1 MMTNVQL
8 ITNNLIHKLERYM
21 DDAKAIYI
29 LTSFVMKSGVEVLTE
44 ALRKAAEKNVDI
56 KLCTGDYLYI
66 TQPDALERLYNIHPN
81 IEIRLWKSAGKSFHP
96 KAYLFERESDGVMVV
111 GSSNMSRSALT
122 SGVEWSLLVK
132 ESVGEEAFSEA
143 IDQFLHI
150 YMNESTQSINLETIK
165 QYRQE
170 YEEFH
175 QTHSNLVRT
184 WTKQEEIEMMIPSMQ
199 EGYGSKSGAQVEVEP
214 AAPYETKIVPRF
226 AQVPA
231 LEQLE
236 NTLEEGYN
244 KAMVVMATGLGKTY
258 LAAFFVERFKRVL
271 FIAHLEEILNQAEKS
286 FQRVIK
292 DKTTG
297 IYNGK
302 KKEGEKDVVFASIQ
316 TLSRKRHLEIFSP
329 DDFDLIIVDEFHHAA
344 ANSYQ
349 KVLDYFN
356 PNFLLGITATPD
368 RNDFRDIYS
377 ICDGNVAYRIDFM
390 EAIQRGWLS
399 PFHYYGVYDD
409 TDYSQVRWIGN
420 KYDREELAQVQLREE
435 LASNILEAWKRYK
448 KTRTIV
454 FCSSIRQGVFL
465 STYFNQ
471 NGFNTISLHSETK
484 DISRAEAIQQLD
496 RNTLDAIFTVD
507 LFNEG
512 VDIPSVDT
520 LLFVRPT
527 ESLTIFTQ
535 QIGRGLRLHEQKEH
549 CTVIDLIANYR
560 NVDVKMQMLQV
571 GGSTKAGGTQPI
583 LPNGCAVKFELEA
596 KQLLDELAKKKMP
609 RKEKL
614 LYSYQ
619 TVKMEL
625 GHRPTYLE
633 LHKLGTE
640 ESKEYRQE
648 FKSYV
653 GFLAWADEL
662 SVQEKEVFMQ
672 YEAWLQEVE
681 RTGMAKSYKMLLLSA
696 MLERGE
702 EKWYHPISPQEVA
715 PFFHHFLMEK
725 EYRKRIDFSDK
736 QAQRMWEYDEEKVSK
751 LIVTMPMTK
760 WCGSSKG
767 LLSFDGNVFSIN
779 MDIRKEDEDLLFRW
793 TQEICEYR
801 LHTYFERKT
810 ATSTQ

>member
-1 MMTNVQL
+1 MINVQL
-8 ITNNLIHKLERYM
+8 VTNNLIQKLERYM
-21 DDAKAIYI
+21 EDAKAIYI

-44 ALRKAAEKNVDI
+44 ALQKAAEKNVDI
-56 KLCTGDYLYI
+56 KVCTGDYLYI
-66 TQPDALERLYNIHPN
+66 TQPDALEKLYHIHPN

-96 KAYLFERESDGVMVV
+96 KAYLFEHESDGVMIV

-132 ESVGEEAFSEA
+132 ESVGKEAFSEA

-150 YMNESTQSINLETIK
+150 HMNEATQSVNLETIK

-184 WTKQEEIEMMIPSMQ
+184 WTKQEEIEMMIPSGK
-199 EGYGSKSGAQVEVEP
+199 EGYEIKSGAQIEVEP
-214 AAPYETKIVPRF
+214 TAPYETKIEPRF

-258 LAAFFVERFKRVL
+258 LAAFFAKRFKRVL
-271 FIAHLEEILNQAEKS
+271 FVAHLEEILNQAEQS
-286 FQRVIK
+286 FQRVIH

-302 KKEGEKDVVFASIQ
+302 RKEGEKDVVFASIQ
-316 TLSRKRHLEIFSP
+316 TLSRKRHLENFSP

-420 KYDREELAQVQLREE
+420 KYDREELAEVQLKEE
-435 LASNILEAWKRYK
+435 LADKILEAWKKYK

-454 FCSSIRQGVFL
+454 FCSSIRQAVFL

-471 NGFNTISLHSETK
+471 NGYNTISLHSETK
-484 DISRAEAIQQLD
+484 DISREDAIKRLN

-549 CTVIDLIANYR
+549 CVVIDLIANYR
-560 NVDVKMQMLQV
+560 NADVKMQMLRV
-571 GGSTKAGGTQPI
+571 EGLAKKGGTQPI
-583 LPNGCAVKFELEA
+583 LPEGCVIEFELEA
-596 KQLLDELAKKKMP
+596 KQLLDELVKKRMP

-614 LYSYQ
+614 LHSYQ

-625 GHRPTYLE
+625 GRRPTYLE

-653 GFLAWADEL
+653 GFLAWANEL
-662 SVQEKEVFMQ
+662 TAQEKEVFIR

-681 RTGMAKSYKMLLLSA
+681 KTGMAKSYKMLLLST
-696 MLERGE
+696 MLQRGK
-702 EKWYHPISPQEVA
+702 EKWYHPISPKEVA
-715 PFFHHFLMEK
+715 PFFHHYLMEK

-736 QAQRMWEYDEEKVSK
+736 QAQRMWEYDEERVSK
-751 LIVTMPMTK
+751 LIATMPMTK
-760 WCGSSKG
+760 WSGSSKG
-767 LLSFDGNVFSIN
+767 LLSFDGSVFSIN
-779 MDIRKEDEDLLFRW
+779 MDIQKEDEHLLFEW
-793 TQEICEYR
+793 TKEICEYR

-810 ATSTQ
+810 VISK

>member
-1 MMTNVQL
+1 MTNVQL
-8 ITNNLIHKLERYM
+8 VTNNLIYKLERYM
-21 DDAKAIYI
+21 DDAKSIYI
-29 LTSFVMKSGVEVLTE
+29 LTSFVMKSGVDVL
-44 ALRKAAEKNVDI
+44 APLLRKAAEKNVDI
-56 KLCTGDYLYI
+56 KVCTGDYLYI
-66 TQPDALERLYNIHPN
+66 TQPDALEKLYEIHPD
-81 IEIRLWKSAGKSFHP
+81 IEIRLWRSAGKSFHP
-96 KAYLFERESDGVMVV
+96 KAYLFECESDGVMIV

-150 YMNESTQSINLETIK
+150 HMNEATQPINIETIK
-165 QYRQE
+165 QYRKE

-175 QTHSNLVRT
+175 TTHSSLVRT
-184 WTKQEEIEMMIPSMQ
+184 WTKQEEIEMMIPSGQ
-199 EGYGSKSGAQVEVEP
+199 KDYTASSGVEIELEESAV
-214 AAPYETKIVPRF
+214 YEIKITPRF
-226 AQVPA
+226 AQLPA

-236 NTLEEGYN
+236 NVLEEGYN

-258 LAAFFVERFKRVL
+258 LAAFFAKRFKRVL

-286 FQRVIK
+286 FLRVI
-292 DKTTG
+292 DNKTTG

-316 TLSRKRHLEIFSP
+316 TLSRKRHLENFSP
-329 DDFDLIIVDEFHHAA
+329 NDFDLIIVDEFHHAA

-349 KVLDYFN
+349 RVLDYFD

-399 PFHYYGVYDD
+399 PFHYYGVHDD
-409 TDYSQVRWIGN
+409 TDYSQIRWIGN
-420 KYDREELAQVQLREE
+420 KYDREELTQIQLREE
-435 LASNILEAWKRYK
+435 LALNILEAWKKYK

-454 FCSSIRQGVFL
+454 FCSSIRQAVFL
-465 STYFNQ
+465 STYFNE
-471 NGFNTISLHSETK
+471 NGYSTISLHSETK
-484 DISRAEAIQQLD
+484 HISREHAINQLD
-496 RNTLDAIFTVD
+496 NNELDAIFTVD

-535 QIGRGLRLHEQKEH
+535 QIGRGLRLHEHKEY
-549 CTVIDLIANYR
+549 CVVIDLIANYR
-560 NVDVKMQMLQV
+560 NADIKMQMLRV
-571 GGSTKAGGTQPI
+571 DDGKTKRNGTQKI
-583 LPNGCAVKFELEA
+583 LPAGCTVEFELEA
-596 KQLLDELAKKKMP
+596 KQLLDELLKKKMP

-614 LYSYQ
+614 QQGYQ
-619 TVKMEL
+619 TVKIDL
-625 GHRPTYLE
+625 GRRPTYLE

-653 GFLAWADEL
+653 GFLAWNDEL
-662 SVQEKEVFMQ
+662 TELEKTVFLHC
-672 YEAWLQEVE
+672 EAWLQEVE
-681 RTGMAKSYKMLLLSA
+681 TTGMAKSYKMLLLLA
-696 MLERGE
+696 MLQRGKE
-702 EKWYHPISPQEVA
+702 EWYHPISPEEVA
-715 PFFHHFLMEK
+715 PFFHQFLMEK

-736 QAQRMWEYDEEKVSK
+736 QAKRMWEYDEEKISK
-751 LIVTMPMTK
+751 LIATMPMTK
-760 WCGSSKG
+760 WSGSSKG
-767 LLSFDGNVFSIN
+767 LLSFDENFFSLN
-779 MDIRKEDEDLLFRW
+779 MDVRKEDEEILFKW
-793 TQEICEYR
+793 TKEICEYR
-801 LHTYFERKT
+801 LHTYFGRRT
-810 ATSTQ
+810 AALK

>member
-8 ITNNLIHKLERYM
+8 VTNNLIQKLERYM
-21 DDAKAIYI
+21 EDAKAIYI

-44 ALRKAAEKNVDI
+44 ALQKAAEKNVDI
-56 KLCTGDYLYI
+56 KVCTGDYLYI
-66 TQPDALERLYNIHPN
+66 TQPDALEKLYHIHPN

-96 KAYLFERESDGVMVV
+96 KAYLFEHESDGVMIV

-132 ESVGEEAFSEA
+132 ESVGKEAFSEA

-150 YMNESTQSINLETIK
+150 HMNEATQSVNLETIK

-184 WTKQEEIEMMIPSMQ
+184 WTKQEEIEMMIPSGK
-199 EGYGSKSGAQVEVEP
+199 EGYEIKSGAQIEVEP
-214 AAPYETKIVPRF
+214 TAPYETKIEPRF

-258 LAAFFVERFKRVL
+258 LAAFFAKRFKRVL
-271 FIAHLEEILNQAEKS
+271 FVAHLEEILNQAEQS
-286 FQRVIK
+286 FQRVIH

-302 KKEGEKDVVFASIQ
+302 RKEGEKDVVFASIQ
-316 TLSRKRHLEIFSP
+316 TLSRKRHLENFSP

-420 KYDREELAQVQLREE
+420 KYDREELAEVQLKEE
-435 LASNILEAWKRYK
+435 LADKILEAWKKYK

-454 FCSSIRQGVFL
+454 FCSSIRQAVFL

-471 NGFNTISLHSETK
+471 NGYNTISLHSETK
-484 DISRAEAIQQLD
+484 DISREDAIKRLD
-496 RNTLDAIFTVD
+496 CNTLDAIFTVD

-549 CTVIDLIANYR
+549 CVVIDLIANYR
-560 NVDVKMQMLQV
+560 NADVKMQMLRV
-571 GGSTKAGGTQPI
+571 EGLAKKGGTQPI
-583 LPNGCAVKFELEA
+583 LPEGCVIEFELEA
-596 KQLLDELAKKKMP
+596 KQLLDELVKKRMP

-614 LYSYQ
+614 LHSYQ

-625 GHRPTYLE
+625 GRRPTYLE

-653 GFLAWADEL
+653 GFLAWANEL
-662 SVQEKEVFMQ
+662 TAQEKEVFIR

-681 RTGMAKSYKMLLLSA
+681 KTGMAKSYKMLLLST
-696 MLERGE
+696 MLQRGK
-702 EKWYHPISPQEVA
+702 EKWYHPISPKEVA
-715 PFFHHFLMEK
+715 PFFHHYLMEK

-736 QAQRMWEYDEEKVSK
+736 QAQRMWEYDAEKVSK
-751 LIVTMPMTK
+751 LIATMPMTK
-760 WCGSSKG
+760 WSGSSKG
-767 LLSFDGNVFSIN
+767 LLSFDGSVFSIN
-779 MDIRKEDEDLLFRW
+779 MDIQKEDEHLLFEW
-793 TQEICEYR
+793 TKEICEYR

-810 ATSTQ
+810 VISK

>member
-1 MMTNVQL
+1 MTNVQL
-8 ITNNLIHKLERYM
+8 VTNNLIQKLERYM
-21 DDAKAIYI
+21 EDAKAIYI

-44 ALRKAAEKNVDI
+44 ALQKAAEKNVDI
-56 KLCTGDYLYI
+56 KVCTGDYLYI
-66 TQPDALERLYNIHPN
+66 TQPDALEKLYHIHPN

-96 KAYLFERESDGVMVV
+96 KAYLFEHESDGVMIV

-132 ESVGEEAFSEA
+132 ESVGKEAFSEA

-150 YMNESTQSINLETIK
+150 HMNEATQSVNLETIK

-184 WTKQEEIEMMIPSMQ
+184 WTKQEEIEMMIPSGK
-199 EGYGSKSGAQVEVEP
+199 EGYEIKSGAQIEVEP
-214 AAPYETKIVPRF
+214 TAPYETKIEPRF

-258 LAAFFVERFKRVL
+258 LAAFFAKRFKRVL
-271 FIAHLEEILNQAEKS
+271 FVAHLEEILNQAEQS
-286 FQRVIK
+286 FQRVIH

-302 KKEGEKDVVFASIQ
+302 RKEGEKDVVFASIQ
-316 TLSRKRHLEIFSP
+316 TLSRKRHLENFSP

-420 KYDREELAQVQLREE
+420 KYDREELAEVQLKEE
-435 LASNILEAWKRYK
+435 VADKILEAWKKYK

-454 FCSSIRQGVFL
+454 FCSSIRQAVFL

-471 NGFNTISLHSETK
+471 NGYNTISLHSETK
-484 DISRAEAIQQLD
+484 DISREDAIKRLD

-549 CTVIDLIANYR
+549 CVVIDLIANYR
-560 NVDVKMQMLQV
+560 NADVKMQMLRV
-571 GGSTKAGGTQPI
+571 EGLAKKGGTQPI
-583 LPNGCAVKFELEA
+583 LPEGCVIEFELEA
-596 KQLLDELAKKKMP
+596 KQLLDELVKKRMP

-614 LYSYQ
+614 LHSYQ

-625 GHRPTYLE
+625 GRRPTYLE

-653 GFLAWADEL
+653 GFLAWANEL
-662 SVQEKEVFMQ
+662 TAQEKEVFIR

-681 RTGMAKSYKMLLLSA
+681 KTGMAKSYKMLLLST
-696 MLERGE
+696 MLQRGK
-702 EKWYHPISPQEVA
+702 EKWYHPISPKEVA
-715 PFFHHFLMEK
+715 PFFHHYLMEK

-736 QAQRMWEYDEEKVSK
+736 QAQRMWEYDEERVSK
-751 LIVTMPMTK
+751 LIATMPMTK
-760 WCGSSKG
+760 WSGSSKG
-767 LLSFDGNVFSIN
+767 LLSFDGSVFSIN
-779 MDIRKEDEDLLFRW
+779 MDIQKEDEHLLFEW
-793 TQEICEYR
+793 TKEICEYR

-810 ATSTQ
+810 VISK

>member
-29 LTSFVMKSGVEVLTE
+29 LTSFVMRSGVEVLTE
-44 ALRKAAEKNVDI
+44 ALRKAAEKNVDVKI
-56 KLCTGDYLYI
+56 CTGDYLYI
-66 TQPDALERLYNIHPN
+66 TQPDALEKLYNIHPN
-81 IEIRLWKSAGKSFHP
+81 IEIRLWKSVGKSFHP
-96 KAYLFERESDGVMVV
+96 KAYLFERESDGVMII

-132 ESVGEEAFSEA
+132 ESAGEGAFSEA

-184 WTKQEEIEMMIPSMQ
+184 WTKQEEIEMMIPSVQ
-199 EGYGSKSGAQVEVEP
+199 EGYNSKSGAQIEIEP
-214 AAPYETKIVPRF
+214 AATYETKIAPRF

-258 LAAFFVERFKRVL
+258 LAAFFAERFKRVL

-292 DKTTG
+292 DKVTG

-302 KKEGEKDVVFASIQ
+302 KKEGERDVVFASIQ
-316 TLSRKRHLEIFSP
+316 TLSRKRHLENFSP

-399 PFHYYGVYDD
+399 PFHYYGVHDD
-409 TDYSQVRWIGN
+409 TDYSQVRWLGN
-420 KYDREELAQVQLREE
+420 KYDREELAQVQLKEE
-435 LASNILEAWKRYK
+435 LADNILEAWKKYK

-454 FCSSIRQGVFL
+454 FCSSIRQAVFL

-484 DISRAEAIQQLD
+484 DISREDAIKRLD

-535 QIGRGLRLHEQKEH
+535 QIGRGLRLHEQKGH
-549 CTVIDLIANYR
+549 CVVIDLIANYR
-560 NVDVKMQMLQV
+560 NADVKMQMLRV
-571 GGSTKAGGTQPI
+571 EGLAKKGGTQPI
-583 LPNGCAVKFELEA
+583 LPDGCVVEFELEA
-596 KQLLDELAKKKMP
+596 KQLLDELVKKRMP

-614 LYSYQ
+614 LHSYQ

-625 GHRPTYLE
+625 GRRPTYLE

-648 FKSYV
+648 FKSYI
-653 GFLAWADEL
+653 GFLTWADEL
-662 SVQEKEVFMQ
+662 SVQEKEAFMR

-681 RTGMAKSYKMLLLSA
+681 KTGMSKSYKMLLLSA
-696 MLERGE
+696 MLQRGK

-715 PFFHHFLMEK
+715 PFFHRFLIEK

-751 LIVTMPMTK
+751 LIATMPMTK
-760 WCGSSKG
+760 WSGSSKG
-767 LLSFDGNVFSIN
+767 LLSFDENYFSLN
-779 MDIRKEDEDLLFRW
+779 MDVRKEDEDLVFRW
-793 TQEICEYR
+793 TKEICEYR
-801 LHTYFERKT
+801 LHAYFERK
-810 ATSTQ
+810 QQH

>member
-1 MMTNVQL
+1 MTNVQL

-56 KLCTGDYLYI
+56 KICTGDYLYI
-66 TQPDALERLYNIHPN
+66 TQPDALERLYNIHSN

-96 KAYLFERESDGVMVV
+96 KAYLFERESDGVMIV

-150 YMNESTQSINLETIK
+150 YMNDSTQSINLETIK

-214 AAPYETKIVPRF
+214 AATYETKIVPRF

-258 LAAFFVERFKRVL
+258 LAAFFAERFKRVL

-286 FQRVIK
+286 FQRVSK
-292 DKTTG
+292 AKTTG

-316 TLSRKRHLEIFSP
+316 TLSRKRHLENFSP

-399 PFHYYGVYDD
+399 SFHYYGVYDD

-420 KYDREELAQVQLREE
+420 KYDREELAGVQLKEE
-435 LASNILEAWKRYK
+435 LADNILEAWKKYK

-454 FCSSIRQGVFL
+454 FCSSIRQAVFL

-471 NGFNTISLHSETK
+471 NGFHTISLHSETK
-484 DISRAEAIQQLD
+484 DISREEAIQQLD

-560 NVDVKMQMLQV
+560 NADVKMQMLRV
-571 GGSTKAGGTQPI
+571 EGLAKKGGNQPI
-583 LPNGCAVKFELEA
+583 LPDGCAVEFELEA

-614 LYSYQ
+614 LNSYQ

-625 GHRPTYLE
+625 GKRATYLE

-662 SVQEKEVFMQ
+662 TVREKEVFMQ

-715 PFFHHFLMEK
+715 PFSHHFLMEK

-751 LIVTMPMTK
+751 LIATMPMTK
-760 WCGSSKG
+760 WSGSSKG

-779 MDIRKEDEDLLFRW
+779 MDIRKEDEDLVYEW
-793 TQEICEYR
+793 TKEICEYR

>member
-1 MMTNVQL
+1 MMINVQL
-8 ITNNLIHKLERYM
+8 VTNNLIQKLERYM
-21 DDAKAIYI
+21 EDAKAIYI

-44 ALRKAAEKNVDI
+44 ALQKAAEKNVDI
-56 KLCTGDYLYI
+56 KVCTGDYLYI
-66 TQPDALERLYNIHPN
+66 TQPDALEKLYHIHPN

-96 KAYLFERESDGVMVV
+96 KAYLFEHESDGVMIV

-132 ESVGEEAFSEA
+132 ESVGKEAFSEA

-150 YMNESTQSINLETIK
+150 HMNEATQSVNLETIK

-184 WTKQEEIEMMIPSMQ
+184 WTKQEEIEMMIPSGK
-199 EGYGSKSGAQVEVEP
+199 EGYEIKSGAQIEVEP
-214 AAPYETKIVPRF
+214 TAPYETKIEPRF

-258 LAAFFVERFKRVL
+258 LAAFFAKRFKRVL
-271 FIAHLEEILNQAEKS
+271 FVAHLEEILNQAEQS
-286 FQRVIK
+286 FQRVIH

-302 KKEGEKDVVFASIQ
+302 RKEGEKDVVFASIQ
-316 TLSRKRHLEIFSP
+316 TLSRKRHLENFSP

-420 KYDREELAQVQLREE
+420 KYDREELAEVQLKEE
-435 LASNILEAWKRYK
+435 LADKILEAWKKYK

-454 FCSSIRQGVFL
+454 FCSSIRQAVFL

-471 NGFNTISLHSETK
+471 NGYNTISLHSETK
-484 DISRAEAIQQLD
+484 DISREDAIKRLN

-549 CTVIDLIANYR
+549 CVVIDLIANYR
-560 NVDVKMQMLQV
+560 NADVKMQMLRV
-571 GGSTKAGGTQPI
+571 EGLAKKGGTQPI
-583 LPNGCAVKFELEA
+583 LPEGCVIEFELEA
-596 KQLLDELAKKKMP
+596 KQLLDELVKKRMP

-614 LYSYQ
+614 LHSYQ

-625 GHRPTYLE
+625 GRRPTYLE

-653 GFLAWADEL
+653 GFLAWANEL
-662 SVQEKEVFMQ
+662 TAQEKEVFIR

-681 RTGMAKSYKMLLLSA
+681 KTGMAKSYKMLLLST
-696 MLERGE
+696 MLQRGK
-702 EKWYHPISPQEVA
+702 EKWYHPISPKEVA
-715 PFFHHFLMEK
+715 PFFHHYLMEK

-736 QAQRMWEYDEEKVSK
+736 QAQRMWEYDEERVSK
-751 LIVTMPMTK
+751 LIATMPMTK
-760 WCGSSKG
+760 WSGSSKG
-767 LLSFDGNVFSIN
+767 LLSFDGSVFSIN
-779 MDIRKEDEDLLFRW
+779 MDIQKEDEHLLFEW
-793 TQEICEYR
+793 TKEICEYR

-810 ATSTQ
+810 VISK

>member
-8 ITNNLIHKLERYM
+8 VTNNLIQKLERYM
-21 DDAKAIYI
+21 EDAKAIYI

-44 ALRKAAEKNVDI
+44 ALQKAAEKNVDI
-56 KLCTGDYLYI
+56 KVCTGDYLYI
-66 TQPDALERLYNIHPN
+66 TQPDALEKLYHIHPN

-96 KAYLFERESDGVMVV
+96 KAYLFEHESDGVMIV

-132 ESVGEEAFSEA
+132 ESVGKEAFSEA

-150 YMNESTQSINLETIK
+150 HMNEATQSINLETIK

-184 WTKQEEIEMMIPSMQ
+184 WTKQEEIEMMIPSGQ
-199 EGYGSKSGAQVEVEP
+199 EGYEIKSGAQIEVEP
-214 AAPYETKIVPRF
+214 TAPYETKIAPRF

-258 LAAFFVERFKRVL
+258 LAAFFAKRFKRVL
-271 FIAHLEEILNQAEKS
+271 FVAHLEEILNQAEQS
-286 FQRVIK
+286 FQRVIR

-302 KKEGEKDVVFASIQ
+302 RKEGEKDVVFASIQ
-316 TLSRKRHLEIFSP
+316 TLSRKRHLENFSP

-409 TDYSQVRWIGN
+409 TDYSQVRWLGN
-420 KYDREELAQVQLREE
+420 KYDREELAEVQLKEE
-435 LASNILEAWKRYK
+435 LADKILEVWKKYK

-454 FCSSIRQGVFL
+454 FCSSIRQAVFL

-471 NGFNTISLHSETK
+471 NGYNTISLHSETK
-484 DISRAEAIQQLD
+484 DISREDAIKRLD

-549 CTVIDLIANYR
+549 CVVIDLIANYR
-560 NVDVKMQMLQV
+560 NADVKMQMLRV
-571 GGSTKAGGTQPI
+571 EGLAKKGGTQPI
-583 LPNGCAVKFELEA
+583 LPEGCVIEFELEA
-596 KQLLDELAKKKMP
+596 KQLLDELVKKRMP

-614 LYSYQ
+614 LHSYQ

-625 GHRPTYLE
+625 GRRPTYLE

-653 GFLAWADEL
+653 GFLAWANEL
-662 SVQEKEVFMQ
+662 TAQEKEVFIR

-681 RTGMAKSYKMLLLSA
+681 KTGMAKSYKMLLLST
-696 MLERGE
+696 MLQRGK
-702 EKWYHPISPQEVA
+702 EKWYHPISPKEVA
-715 PFFHHFLMEK
+715 PFFHHYLMEK

-751 LIVTMPMTK
+751 LIASMPMTK
-760 WCGSSKG
+760 WSGSSKG
-767 LLSFDGNVFSIN
+767 LLSFNENVFSLN
-779 MDIRKEDEDLLFRW
+779 MDIQKEDENLLFEW
-793 TQEICEYR
+793 TKEICEYR
-801 LHTYFERKT
+801 LHVYFERKM
-810 ATSTQ
+810 

>member
-1 MMTNVQL
+1 MTNVQL
-8 ITNNLIHKLERYM
+8 VTNNLIQKLERYM
-21 DDAKAIYI
+21 EDAKAIYI

-44 ALRKAAEKNVDI
+44 ALQKAAEKNVDI
-56 KLCTGDYLYI
+56 KVCTGDYLYI
-66 TQPDALERLYNIHPN
+66 TQPDALEKLYHIHPN

-96 KAYLFERESDGVMVV
+96 KAYLFEHESDGVMIV

-132 ESVGEEAFSEA
+132 ESVGKEAFSEA

-150 YMNESTQSINLETIK
+150 HMNEATQSVNLETIK

-184 WTKQEEIEMMIPSMQ
+184 WTKQEEIEMMIPSGK
-199 EGYGSKSGAQVEVEP
+199 EGYEIKSGAQIEVEP
-214 AAPYETKIVPRF
+214 TAPYETKIAPRF

-258 LAAFFVERFKRVL
+258 LAAFFAKRFKRVL
-271 FIAHLEEILNQAEKS
+271 FVAHLEEILNQAEQS
-286 FQRVIK
+286 FQRVIH

-302 KKEGEKDVVFASIQ
+302 RKEGEKDVVFASIQ
-316 TLSRKRHLEIFSP
+316 TLSRKRHLENFSP

-420 KYDREELAQVQLREE
+420 KYDREELAEVQLKEE
-435 LASNILEAWKRYK
+435 VADKILEAWKKYK

-454 FCSSIRQGVFL
+454 FCSSIRQAVFL

-471 NGFNTISLHSETK
+471 NGYNTISLHSETK
-484 DISRAEAIQQLD
+484 DISREDAIKRLD

-549 CTVIDLIANYR
+549 CVVIDLIANYR
-560 NVDVKMQMLQV
+560 NADVKMQMLRV
-571 GGSTKAGGTQPI
+571 EGLAKKGGTQPI
-583 LPNGCAVKFELEA
+583 LPEGCVIEFELEA
-596 KQLLDELAKKKMP
+596 KQLLDELVKKRMP

-614 LYSYQ
+614 LHSYQ

-625 GHRPTYLE
+625 GRRPTYLE

-653 GFLAWADEL
+653 GFLAWANEL
-662 SVQEKEVFMQ
+662 TAQEKEVFIR

-681 RTGMAKSYKMLLLSA
+681 RTGMTKSYKMLVLSV
-696 MLERGE
+696 MLQRGKK
-702 EKWYHPISPQEVA
+702 KWYHPISPQEVA
-715 PFFHHFLMEK
+715 PFFHHYLMEK

-736 QAQRMWEYDEEKVSK
+736 QAQRMWEYDEERVSK
-751 LIVTMPMTK
+751 LIATMPMTK
-760 WCGSSKG
+760 WSGSSKG
-767 LLSFDGNVFSIN
+767 LLSFDGSVFSIN
-779 MDIRKEDEDLLFRW
+779 MDIQKEDEHLLFEW
-793 TQEICEYR
+793 TKEICEYR
-801 LHTYFERKT
+801 LHVYFERKM
-810 ATSTQ
+810 

>member
-1 MMTNVQL
+1 MTNVQL
-8 ITNNLIHKLERYM
+8 VTNNLIYKLERYM
-21 DDAKAIYI
+21 DDAKSIYI
-29 LTSFVMKSGVEVLTE
+29 LTSFVMKSGVDVL
-44 ALRKAAEKNVDI
+44 APLLRKAAEKNVDI
-56 KLCTGDYLYI
+56 KVCTGDYLYI
-66 TQPDALERLYNIHPN
+66 TQPDALEKLYEIHPD
-81 IEIRLWKSAGKSFHP
+81 IEIRLWRSAGKSFHP
-96 KAYLFERESDGVMVV
+96 KAYLFECESDGVMIV

-150 YMNESTQSINLETIK
+150 HMNEATQPINIETIK
-165 QYRQE
+165 QYRKE

-175 QTHSNLVRT
+175 TTHSSLVRT
-184 WTKQEEIEMMIPSMQ
+184 WTKQEEIEMMIPSGQ
-199 EGYGSKSGAQVEVEP
+199 KDYTASSGVEIELEESAV
-214 AAPYETKIVPRF
+214 YEIKITPRF
-226 AQVPA
+226 AQLPA

-236 NTLEEGYN
+236 NVLEEGYN

-258 LAAFFVERFKRVL
+258 LAAFFAKRFKRVL

-286 FQRVIK
+286 FLRVI
-292 DKTTG
+292 DNKTTG

-316 TLSRKRHLEIFSP
+316 TLSRKRHLENFSP
-329 DDFDLIIVDEFHHAA
+329 NDFDLIIVDEFHHAA

-349 KVLDYFN
+349 RVLDYFD

-399 PFHYYGVYDD
+399 PFHYYGVHDD
-409 TDYSQVRWIGN
+409 TDYSQIRWIGN
-420 KYDREELAQVQLREE
+420 KYDREELTQIQLREE
-435 LASNILEAWKRYK
+435 LALNILEAWKKYK

-454 FCSSIRQGVFL
+454 FCSSIRQAVFL
-465 STYFNQ
+465 STYFNE
-471 NGFNTISLHSETK
+471 NGYSTISLHSETK
-484 DISRAEAIQQLD
+484 HISREHAINQLD
-496 RNTLDAIFTVD
+496 NNELDAIFTVD

-535 QIGRGLRLHEQKEH
+535 QIGRGLRLHEHKEY
-549 CTVIDLIANYR
+549 CVVIDLIANYR
-560 NVDVKMQMLQV
+560 NADIKMQMLRV
-571 GGSTKAGGTQPI
+571 DDGKTKRNGTQKI
-583 LPNGCAVKFELEA
+583 LPAGCTVEFELEA
-596 KQLLDELAKKKMP
+596 KQLLDELLKKKMP

-614 LYSYQ
+614 QQGYQ
-619 TVKMEL
+619 TVKIDL
-625 GHRPTYLE
+625 GRRPTYLE

-653 GFLAWADEL
+653 GFLAWNDEL
-662 SVQEKEVFMQ
+662 TELEKTVFLHC
-672 YEAWLQEVE
+672 EAWLQEVE
-681 RTGMAKSYKMLLLSA
+681 TTGMAKSYKMLLLLA
-696 MLERGE
+696 MLQRGKE
-702 EKWYHPISPQEVA
+702 EWYHPISPEEVA
-715 PFFHHFLMEK
+715 PFFHQFLMEK

-736 QAQRMWEYDEEKVSK
+736 QAKRMWEYDEEKISK
-751 LIVTMPMTK
+751 LIATMPMTK
-760 WCGSSKG
+760 WSGSSKG
-767 LLSFDGNVFSIN
+767 LLSFDENFFSLN
-779 MDIRKEDEDLLFRW
+779 MDVRKEDEEILFKW
-793 TQEICEYR
+793 TKEICEYR
-801 LHTYFERKT
+801 LHTYF
-810 ATSTQ
+810 

>member
-1 MMTNVQL
+1 
-8 ITNNLIHKLERYM
+8 
-21 DDAKAIYI
+21 
-29 LTSFVMKSGVEVLTE
+29 MKSGVD
-44 ALRKAAEKNVDI
+44 ALVPLLRAAAEKNIDI
-56 KLCTGDYLYI
+56 KICTGDYLYI
-66 TQPDALERLYNIHPN
+66 TQPDALEKLYDIHPD
-81 IEIRLWKSAGKSFHP
+81 IEIRLWRSAGKSFHP
-96 KAYLFERESDGVMVV
+96 KAYLFERESDGVMIV

-150 YMNESTQSINLETIK
+150 HMNEATQPINIETIK
-165 QYRQE
+165 QYRKE

-175 QTHSNLVRT
+175 TTHSNLVRT
-184 WTKQEEIEMMIPSMQ
+184 WTKQEEIEMMIPSGQ
-199 EGYGSKSGAQVEVEP
+199 EDYTARSGVEMELEESAV
-214 AAPYETKIVPRF
+214 YETKITPRF
-226 AQVPA
+226 AQLPA

-236 NTLEEGYN
+236 NVLEEGYN

-258 LAAFFVERFKRVL
+258 LAAFFAKRFKRVL

-286 FQRVIK
+286 FLRVIDNK
-292 DKTTG
+292 ATG

-316 TLSRKRHLEIFSP
+316 TLSRKRYLENFSP
-329 DDFDLIIVDEFHHAA
+329 NDFDLIIVDELHHAA

-349 KVLDYFN
+349 RVLDYFN
-356 PNFLLGITATPD
+356 PDFLLGITATPD

-409 TDYSQVRWIGN
+409 TDYSQIRWIGN
-420 KYDREELAQVQLREE
+420 KYDREELVQIQLREE
-435 LASNILEAWKRYK
+435 LALNILEAWKKYK

-454 FCSSIRQGVFL
+454 FCSSIRQAVFL
-465 STYFNQ
+465 STYFNE
-471 NGFNTISLHSETK
+471 NGYSTISLHSETK
-484 DISRAEAIQQLD
+484 HISREDAIKQLD
-496 RNTLDAIFTVD
+496 NNELDAIFTVD

-535 QIGRGLRLHEQKEH
+535 QIGRGLRLHEDKEY
-549 CTVIDLIANYR
+549 CVVIDLIANYR
-560 NVDVKMQMLQV
+560 NADIKMQMLRV
-571 GGSTKAGGTQPI
+571 DDGKTKGNGTQNI
-583 LPNGCAVKFELEA
+583 LPDGCTVEFELEA
-596 KQLLDELAKKKMP
+596 KQLLDELLKKKMP

-614 LYSYQ
+614 QHSYQ
-619 TVKMEL
+619 TVKMDL
-625 GHRPTYLE
+625 GRRPTYLE
-633 LHKLGTE
+633 LHKLGIE

-653 GFLAWADEL
+653 GFLAWNDEL
-662 SVQEKEVFMQ
+662 TELEKTVFLHC
-672 YEAWLQEVE
+672 EAWLQEVE
-681 RTGMAKSYKMLLLSA
+681 KTGMAKSYKMLLLLA
-696 MLERGE
+696 MLQRGKE
-702 EKWYHPISPQEVA
+702 EWYHPISPQEVA
-715 PFFHHFLMEK
+715 SFFHQFLMEQ

-751 LIVTMPMTK
+751 LIATMPMTK
-760 WCGSSKG
+760 WSGSSKG
-767 LLSFDGNVFSIN
+767 LLSFDGNVFSLN
-779 MDIRKEDEDLLFRW
+779 MDVRKEDEEILFEW
-793 TQEICEYR
+793 TKEICEYR
-801 LHTYFERKT
+801 LHTYFERRT
-810 ATSTQ
+810 AMLK

>member
-1 MMTNVQL
+1 MTNVQL

-736 QAQRMWEYDEEKVSK
+736 QAQRMWEYDEEKISK

>member
-1 MMTNVQL
+1 MTNVQL
-8 ITNNLIHKLERYM
+8 ITSNLLHKLERYI
-21 DDAKAIYI
+21 DEAKAIYI
-29 LTSFVMKSGVEVLTE
+29 LTSFVMKSGVNVLVE
-44 ALRKAAEKNVDI
+44 PLRKAAEQGVDI
-56 KLCTGDYLYI
+56 KICTGDYLYI
-66 TQPDALERLYNIHPN
+66 TQPDALEKLHEIHPS

-96 KAYLFERESDGVMVV
+96 KAYLFEHETDGVMIV
-111 GSSNMSRSALT
+111 GSSNMSKSALT
-122 SGVEWSLLVK
+122 SGVEWSLLVR
-132 ESVGEEAFSEA
+132 ESVDEDTFSET
-143 IDQFLHI
+143 IDQFLHVHTH
-150 YMNESTQSINLETIK
+150 ESTIAVNIETIK

-170 YEEFH
+170 YEKFH
-175 QTHSNLVRT
+175 QKHPDLVRT
-184 WTKQEEIEMMIPSMQ
+184 WTKQEEIEMTIPSAG
-199 EGYGSKSGAQVEVEP
+199 EDYSVNSGATVEKESI
-214 AAPYETKIVPRF
+214 ASYETAITPRF

-258 LAAFFVERFKRVL
+258 LAAFFAQHFKRVL

-286 FQRVIK
+286 FQRVIQ

-297 IYNGK
+297 IYNGR
-302 KKEGEKDVVFASIQ
+302 KKEGERDVVFASIQ
-316 TLSRKRHLEIFSP
+316 TLSRKRHLENFSP

-349 KVLDYFN
+349 KVLDYFT

-409 TDYSQVRWIGN
+409 TDYSNVRWLGN
-420 KYDREELAQVQLREE
+420 KYDSEELAGVQLKEE
-435 LASNILEAWKRYK
+435 LADNILEAWKKYK

-454 FCSSIRQGVFL
+454 FCSSIRQADFL
-465 STYFNQ
+465 SSYFNRNSYQ
-471 NGFNTISLHSETK
+471 TISLHSGAK
-484 DISRAEAIQQLD
+484 DVSREDAIALLD
-496 RNTLDAIFTVD
+496 NGELDAIFTVD

-512 VDIPSVDT
+512 VDIPSIDT

-535 QIGRGLRLHEQKEH
+535 QIGRGLRLHEKKEY
-549 CTVIDLIANYR
+549 CVVIDLIANYR
-560 NVDVKMQMLQV
+560 NADVKMQMLRV
-571 GGSTKAGGTQPI
+571 DGGTTKGGGSENIFPD
-583 LPNGCAVKFELEA
+583 GCVVEFELEA
-596 KQLLDELAKKKMP
+596 KQLLDELMKKRMP

-614 LYSYQ
+614 LHSYQ

-625 GHRPTYLE
+625 GRIPTYLE

-653 GFLAWADEL
+653 GFLAWSGEL
-662 SVQEKEVFMQ
+662 TDLEKEVFMM
-672 YEAWLQEVE
+672 YESWLQEVE
-681 RTGMAKSYKMLLLSA
+681 KTGMAKSYKMLLLSA
-696 MLERGE
+696 MLQRGK

-751 LIVTMPMTK
+751 LIATMPMTK
-760 WCGSSKG
+760 WSGSSKG
-767 LLSFDGNVFSIN
+767 LLSFNETSFSLN
-779 MDIRKEDEDLLFRW
+779 MDVRKEDEDLLFRW
-793 TQEICEYR
+793 TKEICDYR

-810 ATSTQ
+810 ATMK

>member
-1 MMTNVQL
+1 MTNVQL
-8 ITNNLIHKLERYM
+8 VTNNLIHKLERYM
-21 DDAKAIYI
+21 DDAKSIYI
-29 LTSFVMKSGVEVLTE
+29 LTSFVMKSGVDVL
-44 ALRKAAEKNVDI
+44 APLLRVAAEKNVDI
-56 KLCTGDYLYI
+56 KICTGDYLYI
-66 TQPDALERLYNIHPN
+66 TQPDALEKLYQIHPD

-96 KAYLFERESDGVMVV
+96 KAYLFERESDGVMIV

-150 YMNESTQSINLETIK
+150 HMNEATQSINVETIK
-165 QYRQE
+165 QYRKE
-170 YEEFH
+170 YEGFH
-175 QTHSNLVRT
+175 TTHSNLIRT
-184 WTKQEEIEMMIPSMQ
+184 WTKQEEIEMMMPSGQ
-199 EGYGSKSGAQVEVEP
+199 EDYTASSGVEVELE
-214 AAPYETKIVPRF
+214 ASAVYETKIMPRF
-226 AQVPA
+226 AQIPA

-236 NTLEEGYN
+236 NVLEEGYN

-258 LAAFFVERFKRVL
+258 LAAFFAKRFKRVL
-271 FIAHLEEILNQAEKS
+271 FIAHLEEILNQAERS
-286 FQRVIK
+286 FLRVI
-292 DKTTG
+292 DNKTTG

-302 KKEGEKDVVFASIQ
+302 KKEDEKDVVFASIQ
-316 TLSRKRHLEIFSP
+316 TLSRKLHLENFSP
-329 DDFDLIIVDEFHHAA
+329 NDFDLIIVDEFHHAA

-349 KVLDYFN
+349 RVLDYFK

-399 PFHYYGVYDD
+399 PFHYYGVHDE
-409 TDYSQVRWIGN
+409 TDYSQIRWIGN

-435 LASNILEAWKRYK
+435 LALNILEAWKKYK

-454 FCSSIRQGVFL
+454 FCSSIRQAVFL
-465 STYFNQ
+465 STYFNE
-471 NGFNTISLHSETK
+471 NGYNTISLHSETK
-484 DISRAEAIQQLD
+484 HISREDAIKQLD
-496 RNTLDAIFTVD
+496 SNELDAIFTVD

-535 QIGRGLRLHEQKEH
+535 QIGRGLRLHEQKES
-549 CTVIDLIANYR
+549 CIVIDLIANYR
-560 NVDVKMQMLQV
+560 NADIKMQMLRV
-571 GGSTKAGGTQPI
+571 DDGKAKGNGRQNI
-583 LPNGCAVKFELEA
+583 LPAGCTVEFELEA
-596 KQLLDELAKKKMP
+596 KQLLDELMKKKMP

-614 LYSYQ
+614 QHSYQ
-619 TVKMEL
+619 TVKMDL
-625 GHRPTYLE
+625 GRRPTYLE

-653 GFLAWADEL
+653 GFLAWNDEL
-662 SVQEKEVFMQ
+662 TEQEKAVFLHS
-672 YEAWLQEVE
+672 EAWLQEVE
-681 RTGMAKSYKMLLLSA
+681 KTGMEKSYKMLLLLA
-696 MLERGE
+696 MLQRGKER
-702 EKWYHPISPQEVA
+702 WYHPISPGEVA
-715 PFFHHFLMEK
+715 PFFHQFLMEK

-751 LIVTMPMTK
+751 LIATMPMTK
-760 WCGSSKG
+760 WSGSSKG
-767 LLSFDGNVFSIN
+767 LLSFDENLFSLN
-779 MDIRKEDEDLLFRW
+779 MDVRKEDEEILFEW
-793 TQEICEYR
+793 TKEICEYR
-801 LHTYFERKT
+801 LHTYFESRT
-810 ATSTQ
+810 ATLK

>member
-8 ITNNLIHKLERYM
+8 VTNNLIYKLERYM
-21 DDAKAIYI
+21 DDAKSIYI
-29 LTSFVMKSGVEVLTE
+29 LTSFVMKSGVDVL
-44 ALRKAAEKNVDI
+44 APLLRKAAEKNVDI
-56 KLCTGDYLYI
+56 KVCTGDYLYI
-66 TQPDALERLYNIHPN
+66 TQPDALEKLYEIHPD
-81 IEIRLWKSAGKSFHP
+81 IEIRLWRSAGKSFHP
-96 KAYLFERESDGVMVV
+96 KAYLFECESDGVMIV

-150 YMNESTQSINLETIK
+150 HMNEATQPINIETIK
-165 QYRQE
+165 QYRKE

-175 QTHSNLVRT
+175 TTHSSLVRT
-184 WTKQEEIEMMIPSMQ
+184 WTKQEEIEMMIPSGQ
-199 EGYGSKSGAQVEVEP
+199 KDYTASSGVEIELEESAV
-214 AAPYETKIVPRF
+214 YEIKITPRF
-226 AQVPA
+226 AQLPA

-236 NTLEEGYN
+236 NVLEEGYN

-258 LAAFFVERFKRVL
+258 LAAFFAKRFKRVL

-286 FQRVIK
+286 FLRVI
-292 DKTTG
+292 DNKTTG

-316 TLSRKRHLEIFSP
+316 TLSRKRHLENFSP
-329 DDFDLIIVDEFHHAA
+329 NDFDLIIVDEFHHAA

-349 KVLDYFN
+349 RVLDYFD

-399 PFHYYGVYDD
+399 PFHYYGVHDD
-409 TDYSQVRWIGN
+409 TDYSQIRWIGN
-420 KYDREELAQVQLREE
+420 KYDREELTQIQLREE
-435 LASNILEAWKRYK
+435 LALNILEAWKKYK

-454 FCSSIRQGVFL
+454 FCSSIRQAVFL
-465 STYFNQ
+465 STYFNE
-471 NGFNTISLHSETK
+471 NGYSTISLHSETK
-484 DISRAEAIQQLD
+484 HISREHAINQLD
-496 RNTLDAIFTVD
+496 NNELDAIFTVD

-535 QIGRGLRLHEQKEH
+535 QIGRGLRLHEHKEY
-549 CTVIDLIANYR
+549 CVVIDLIANYR
-560 NVDVKMQMLQV
+560 NADIKMQMLRV
-571 GGSTKAGGTQPI
+571 DDGKTKRNGTQKI
-583 LPNGCAVKFELEA
+583 LPAGCTVEFELEA
-596 KQLLDELAKKKMP
+596 KQLLDELLKKKMP

-614 LYSYQ
+614 QQGYQ
-619 TVKMEL
+619 TVKIDL
-625 GHRPTYLE
+625 GRRPTYLE

-653 GFLAWADEL
+653 GFLAWNDEL
-662 SVQEKEVFMQ
+662 TELEKTVFLHC
-672 YEAWLQEVE
+672 EAWLQEVE
-681 RTGMAKSYKMLLLSA
+681 TTGMAKSYKMLLLLA
-696 MLERGE
+696 MLQRGKE
-702 EKWYHPISPQEVA
+702 EWYHPISPEEVA
-715 PFFHHFLMEK
+715 PFFHQFLMEK

-736 QAQRMWEYDEEKVSK
+736 QAKRMWEYDEEKISK
-751 LIVTMPMTK
+751 LIATMPMTK
-760 WCGSSKG
+760 WSGSSKG
-767 LLSFDGNVFSIN
+767 LLSFDENFFSLN
-779 MDIRKEDEDLLFRW
+779 MDVRKEDEEILFKW
-793 TQEICEYR
+793 TKEICEYR
-801 LHTYFERKT
+801 LHTYFGRRT
-810 ATSTQ
+810 AALK

>member
-1 MMTNVQL
+1 MTNVQL
-8 ITNNLIHKLERYM
+8 VTNNLIYKLERYM
-21 DDAKAIYI
+21 DDAKSIYI
-29 LTSFVMKSGVEVLTE
+29 LTSFVMKSGVDVL
-44 ALRKAAEKNVDI
+44 APLLRKAAEKNVDI
-56 KLCTGDYLYI
+56 KVCTGDYLYI
-66 TQPDALERLYNIHPN
+66 TQPDALEKLYEIHPD
-81 IEIRLWKSAGKSFHP
+81 IEIRLWRSAGKSFHP
-96 KAYLFERESDGVMVV
+96 KAYLFECESDGVMIV

-150 YMNESTQSINLETIK
+150 HMNEATQPINIETIK
-165 QYRQE
+165 QYRKE

-175 QTHSNLVRT
+175 TTHSSLVRT
-184 WTKQEEIEMMIPSMQ
+184 WTKQEEIEMMIPSGQ
-199 EGYGSKSGAQVEVEP
+199 KDYTASSGVEIELEESAV
-214 AAPYETKIVPRF
+214 YEIKITPRF
-226 AQVPA
+226 AQLPA

-236 NTLEEGYN
+236 NVLEEGYN

-258 LAAFFVERFKRVL
+258 LAAFFAKRFKRVL

-286 FQRVIK
+286 FLRLI
-292 DKTTG
+292 DNKTTG

-316 TLSRKRHLEIFSP
+316 TLSRKRHLENFSP
-329 DDFDLIIVDEFHHAA
+329 NDFDLIIVDEFHHAA

-349 KVLDYFN
+349 RVLDYFD

-399 PFHYYGVYDD
+399 PFHYYGVHDD
-409 TDYSQVRWIGN
+409 TDYSQIRWIGN
-420 KYDREELAQVQLREE
+420 KYDREELTQIQLREE
-435 LASNILEAWKRYK
+435 LALNILEAWKKYK

-454 FCSSIRQGVFL
+454 FCSSIRQAVFL
-465 STYFNQ
+465 STYFNE
-471 NGFNTISLHSETK
+471 NGYSTISLHSETK
-484 DISRAEAIQQLD
+484 HISREHAINQLD
-496 RNTLDAIFTVD
+496 NNELDAIFTVD

-535 QIGRGLRLHEQKEH
+535 QIGRGLRLHEHKEY
-549 CTVIDLIANYR
+549 CVVIDLIANYR
-560 NVDVKMQMLQV
+560 NADIKMQMLRV
-571 GGSTKAGGTQPI
+571 DDGKTKRNGTQKI
-583 LPNGCAVKFELEA
+583 LPAGCTVEFELEA
-596 KQLLDELAKKKMP
+596 KQLLDELLKKKMP

-614 LYSYQ
+614 QQGYQ
-619 TVKMEL
+619 TVKIDL
-625 GHRPTYLE
+625 GRRPTYLE

-653 GFLAWADEL
+653 GFLAWNDEL
-662 SVQEKEVFMQ
+662 TELEKTVFLHC
-672 YEAWLQEVE
+672 EAWLQEVE
-681 RTGMAKSYKMLLLSA
+681 TTGMAKSYKMLLLLA
-696 MLERGE
+696 MLQRGKE
-702 EKWYHPISPQEVA
+702 EWYHPISPEEVA
-715 PFFHHFLMEK
+715 PFFHQFLMEK

-736 QAQRMWEYDEEKVSK
+736 QAKRMWEYDEEKISK
-751 LIVTMPMTK
+751 LIATMPMTK
-760 WCGSSKG
+760 WSGSSKG
-767 LLSFDGNVFSIN
+767 LLSFDENFFSLN
-779 MDIRKEDEDLLFRW
+779 MDVRKEDEEILFKW
-793 TQEICEYR
+793 TKEICEYR
-801 LHTYFERKT
+801 LHTYFGRRT
-810 ATSTQ
+810 ATLK

>member
-1 MMTNVQL
+1 MTNVQL

-29 LTSFVMKSGVEVLTE
+29 LTSFVMKSGVEILTE
-44 ALRKAAEKNVDI
+44 SLRKAAGKNVDI
-56 KLCTGDYLYI
+56 KICTGDYLYI
-66 TQPDALERLYNIHPN
+66 TQPDALEKLYHIHPN

-96 KAYLFERESDGVMVV
+96 KAYLFERESDGVMIV

-132 ESVGEEAFSEA
+132 ESVGEGAFSEA
-143 IDQFLHI
+143 IDQFFHI
-150 YMNESTQSINLETIK
+150 HMNEATQSINLETIK

-170 YEEFH
+170 YGAFH

-184 WTKQEEIEMMIPSMQ
+184 WTKQEEIEMMIPSGQ
-199 EGYGSKSGAQVEVEP
+199 EEYEIKSGAQIEVEP
-214 AAPYETKIVPRF
+214 TAAYETKIAPRF

-236 NTLEEGYN
+236 NTLEEGYS

-258 LAAFFVERFKRVL
+258 LAAFFAERFKRVL

-297 IYNGK
+297 IYNGR
-302 KKEGEKDVVFASIQ
+302 KKEGERDVVFASIQ
-316 TLSRKRHLEIFSP
+316 TLSRKRHLENFSP
-329 DDFDLIIVDEFHHAA
+329 NDFDLIIVDEFHHAA

-349 KVLDYFN
+349 KVLDYFS

-409 TDYSQVRWIGN
+409 TDYSQVRWLGN
-420 KYDREELAQVQLREE
+420 KYDREDLAQVQLKEE
-435 LASNILEAWKRYK
+435 LADNILEAWKKYK

-454 FCSSIRQGVFL
+454 FCSSIRQAVFL

-484 DISRAEAIQQLD
+484 DISREDAIKRLD

-549 CTVIDLIANYR
+549 CAVIDLIANYR
-560 NVDVKMQMLQV
+560 NADVKMQMLRV
-571 GGSTKAGGTQPI
+571 EGLAKKGGTQPI
-583 LPNGCAVKFELEA
+583 LPDGCVVEFELEA
-596 KQLLDELAKKKMP
+596 KQLLDELAKKRMP

-614 LYSYQ
+614 LHSYQ

-625 GHRPTYLE
+625 GRRPTYLE

-653 GFLAWADEL
+653 GFLVWADEL
-662 SVQEKEVFMQ
+662 TVQEKEVFMR

-681 RTGMAKSYKMLLLSA
+681 KTGMAKSYKMLLLSA
-696 MLERGE
+696 MLQRGKE
-702 EKWYHPISPQEVA
+702 VWYHPISPQEVA

-736 QAQRMWEYDEEKVSK
+736 QAQRMWEYDEEKISK
-751 LIVTMPMTK
+751 LIATMPMTK
-760 WCGSSKG
+760 WSGSSKG
-767 LLSFDGNVFSIN
+767 LLSFNENIFSLN
-779 MDIRKEDEDLLFRW
+779 MDIRKEDEALLFRW

-810 ATSTQ
+810 VISK